1 MQHRRPFVVF
11 SLPRSRSAW
20 LSVLLG
26 CGHDIA
32 TTIDHPEEFSG
43 RLRDAG
49 GGSCETGAAFA
60 FPLIRKLMP
69 EARFAVVRRDP
80 RDVLASLQRLAIRDQ
95 QTEVWARAA
104 HLDAIAEQ
112 PGVLSVEFD
121 ALKRSTA
128 CAALYHH
135 CRREQMPPAW
145 WAKLDGLNIQIDMAK
160 RIDFLR
166 LRHGRIEALKAE
178 VRARLA
184 DA

>member
-1 MQHRRPFVVF
+1 MQTHPPFVVF

-20 LSVLLG
+20 LSMLLG
-26 CGHDIA
+26 CGHDVA
-32 TTIDHPEEFSG
+32 ATIDRPEEFAE
-43 RLRDAG
+43 RLRELG
-49 GGSCETGAAFA
+49 GACETGAAFA
-60 FPLIRKLMP
+60 FPLIRKLLP
-69 EARFAVVRRDP
+69 DARFAVVRRDP
-80 RDVLASLQRLAIRDQ
+80 REVLASLERLAIRDQ